1 MKSKTPR
8 ILNLYKP
15 KDMTSYDVVRVFKRR
30 FGKEAK
36 IGHFGTLDPFACGV
50 LIIGMYGA
58 QRINNYIHDCLPKSY
73 IATGILGKETETGD
87 LTVEPSQTDETE
99 YFKTTISDFSIE
111 FIQAQLEERFL
122 GEYWQAPHKFSAA
135 KFEGKALHK
144 WAREGVEIKKEKKLR
159 YVHKIE
165 VLEYDFPKLVIR
177 FEVSSGTYIRSLFTE
192 CAAHLGTLGT
202 LADLEREEIGLCNL
216 GNAIRQE
223 DWEADELG
231 FLKMDEI
238 LDFKNII
245 MAEKEANLFSNGVKL
260 KLDRALREEGG
271 SLEFPYRWVRNENL
285 DILGLAEVKEGEI
298 HSLANFSSI

>member
-1 MKSKTPR
+1 
-8 ILNLYKP
+8 
-15 KDMTSYDVVRVFKRR
+15 MTSYDVVRVFKRR

-87 LTVEPSQTDETE
+87 LTVEPCQVDETE

-111 FIQAQLEERFL
+111 FIQKQLEDKFL

-135 KFEGKALHK
+135 KFEGKAMHK
-144 WAREGVEIKKEKKLR
+144 WAREGVDIKKEKKLR

-165 VLEYDFPKLVIR
+165 VLEYNFPKLVIR

-192 CAAHLGTLGT
+192 CAGLLGTLGT

-223 DWEADELG
+223 NWEADNLA

-238 LDFKNII
+238 LDFKNLI
-245 MAEKEANLFSNGVKL
+245 MAEKEANLYSNGVKL
-260 KLDRALREEGG
+260 KLNRALREEGG
-271 SLEFPYRWVRNENL
+271 SLEFPYRWVRNEEL
-285 DILGLAEVKEGEI
+285 EILGLAEIKEDEI
-298 HSLANFSSI
+298 YTLANFSSSS